1 MRLCAECFRYPE
13 IKDFI
18 QSSGEKGACA
28 ICKMQE
34 VATIEHG
41 ELQDF
46 FAEFLQLFS
55 PAETGRQLATF
66 VQEEFDLFSSRVTG
80 ERILNLYSTELGGKL
95 RAGTLVDYAP
105 PVKEKLEQWRELKK
119 TIRSD
124 YRFFFSAELL
134 NGLQLDRSESKIGV
148 NAQLYR
154 ARIDVEGKPYEI
166 SEMGPPPEG
175 QAKAGRAN
183 PQGIPYLYLC
193 EGKETTYAEVRAIR
207 NDTVS
212 VGIFR
217 PKSELRI
224 VDFTAPVFRSIFS
237 SDDCPLRDIVREGLV
252 LRAISE
258 DLARPKTT
266 YNSEI
271 EYLSTQ
277 MVCEFCKLRG
287 ADGVRFSSSL
297 NPGGINIVLFESSKV
312 ECESVFQVLI
322 AKTTAEGRELP

>member
-1 MRLCAECFRYPE
+1 MRLCAECFKYPE
-13 IKDFI
+13 IRDFI
-18 QSSGEKGACA
+18 QSSGVKGTCA
-28 ICKMQE
+28 ICKSQG

-55 PAETGRQLATF
+55 PAETGRPLATF

-80 ERILNLYSTELGGKL
+80 EKILNLYSKELGGKL

-105 PVKEKLEQWRELKK
+105 PVKEKLKQWRKLKN
-119 TIRSD
+119 TIQKR
-124 YRFFFSAELL
+124 YRFFFPAELL
-134 NGLQLDRSESKIGV
+134 NGLELGRIESKIGV
-148 NAQLYR
+148 NSKLYR
-154 ARIDVEGKPYEI
+154 ARINTEGKPCKI
-166 SEMGPPPEG
+166 SKMGPPPKG
-175 QAKAGRAN
+175 LAKAGRAN

-193 EGKETTYAEVRAIR
+193 ESKETTYAEVRAIR

-224 VDFTAPVFRSIFS
+224 VDFTAPVFRSIFG
-237 SDDCPLRDIVREGLV
+237 SDGCPMRDIVREGLV

-266 YNSEI
+266 YDSEI

-312 ECESVFQVLI
+312 ECESVFQVRI
-322 AKTTAEGRELP
+322 ARTTVEGRELP